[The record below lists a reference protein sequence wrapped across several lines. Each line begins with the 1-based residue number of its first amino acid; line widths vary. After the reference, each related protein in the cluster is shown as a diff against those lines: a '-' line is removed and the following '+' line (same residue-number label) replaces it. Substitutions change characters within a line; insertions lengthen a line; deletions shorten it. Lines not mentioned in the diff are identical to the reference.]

1 MNIGT
6 MMQDFLGP
14 SVIDGATDDRGEDN
28 GVHHRNRSD
37 HLSSSVTTTAHSSSF
52 TWRSRRVDDEKTK
65 RHRTE
70 FVVLELLGS
79 GGFGKVYKVRNKLDS
94 KCYALKVVP
103 MPAYTGLGNA
113 TIISSPNFNTS
124 IYDKDGSESGH
135 KEDDYE
141 SPYSLSLRRVIREVE
156 ILSSIPSNGNVVRY
170 YAAWVEGTHSEDDLL
185 SRNDDVSKDVFNFS
199 NGNDQSVQSCETSMY
214 YGSSFDR
221 SSEKHIDSEA
231 DFAVTDDHHGPVCH
245 LCKSSYIDWE
255 VGLEYWGLIDSVLQP
270 LDLCVECYKQSL
282 PKHVDTSKM
291 NIRKAKPYRRQLYIL
306 MEYCDSTLEDAIRM
320 APKRK
325 IQRQEVDS
333 KIEKN
338 HNTVIDNEADDDD
351 FVTRYWSYFR
361 QTVRGVAHLHA
372 NGIVHRDI
380 KPNNVFLVNER
391 LTKGIVKIGDLGLAT
406 IYTTT
411 ATTDDANTVTSS
423 RRNILKDNN
432 ENEETGLKK
441 ENAHIKQSSGVGTFL
456 YRAPEIITGRYDE
469 KCDVY
474 SLGILLVEIFGNF
487 ETAMER
493 AKVLGDL
500 KETKTLVSTL
510 KDEED
515 ENGLLPFH
523 IRLAHRMIASDPKDR
538 PSCAEILNEL
548 DHFLQVRSQG
558 FCFARA
564 TSSPS
569 PLIEEGDSQEN
580 ALLREK
586 DREIVRLRNLLRAH
600 GIPYNEGATT
610 A

>member
-14 SVIDGATDDRGEDN
+14 SAIDGATDGRGEDN

-70 FVVLELLGS
+70 FVVLEILGS

-103 MPAYTGLGNA
+103 MPAYTESGSA
-113 TIISSPNFNTS
+113 TIISKSNFNTS
-124 IYDKDGSESGH
+124 IYDKNGSGSGD

-141 SPYSLSLRRVIREVE
+141 SPYSSSLRRVIREVE
-156 ILSSIPSNGNVVRY
+156 ILSSIPSNDNVVRY

-185 SRNDDVSKDVFNFS
+185 SRNDNGSKDDFDFS
-199 NGNDQSVQSCETSMY
+199 NDVDQSVQSCETSNY
-214 YGSSFDR
+214 YGSSFDL
-221 SSEKHIDSEA
+221 SSEKHTDSEA
-231 DFAVTDDHHGPVCH
+231 DFAVTDDPHGPVCH
-245 LCKSSYIDWE
+245 LCKSSYNDWE

-325 IQRQEVDS
+325 IQRQKIDS

-351 FVTRYWSYFR
+351 FVARYWSYFR

-391 LTKGIVKIGDLGLAT
+391 LTKGIVKIGDLGLA
-406 IYTTT
+406 IIH
-411 ATTDDANTVTSS
+411 ATTDDADTVTNS
-423 RRNILKDNN
+423 RRNILKNNN

-441 ENAHIKQSSGVGTFL
+441 ENMHIKQSSGVGTFL
-456 YRAPEIITGRYDE
+456 YRAPEIVTGRYNE

-474 SLGILLVEIFGNF
+474 SLGILLVEIFGSF

-500 KETKTLVSTL
+500 KDRNTQFSTI

-515 ENGLLPFH
+515 EDSLLPFH
-523 IRLAHRMIASDPKDR
+523 IRLAHRMIASDPKER
-538 PSCAEILNEL
+538 PSCAEILDEL
-548 DHFLQVRSQG
+548 EDFLQVRSQG
-558 FCFARA
+558 FCSARA
-564 TSSPS
+564 TSSSS

-580 ALLREK
+580 TLLREK
-586 DREIVRLRNLLRAH
+586 DREIARLQSLLRAH
-600 GIPYNEGATT
+600 GIPYDEDATT
-610 A
+610 T